1 MDDDTEYQKLRRNM
15 EQAQGTRTG
24 NQDGN
29 STVVYSV
36 EGEEVGVLGSI
47 IYRILCYL
55 VVE

>member
-24 NQDGN
+24 NQDGI

-36 EGEEVGVLGSI
+36 EGEEVGVLGSKT
-47 IYRILCYL
+47 YRILYY
-55 VVE
+55 VVVK

>member
-24 NQDGN
+24 NQDGI

-36 EGEEVGVLGSI
+36 EGEEVGILGSK
-47 IYRILCYL
+47 IYTILYY
-55 VVE
+55 VVVK

>member
-24 NQDGN
+24 NQDGI